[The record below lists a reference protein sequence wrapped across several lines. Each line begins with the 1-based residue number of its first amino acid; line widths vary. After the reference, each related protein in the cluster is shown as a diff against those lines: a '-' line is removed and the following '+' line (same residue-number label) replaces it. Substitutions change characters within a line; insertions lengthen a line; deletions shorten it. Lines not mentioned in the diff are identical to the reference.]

1 MAKKDIENGLDALF
15 GNINRNPNSQ
25 TKEETTGRKERP
37 GKSEEQTFSC
47 AKKVKTSLQLETE
60 QYDKVK
66 HIAKDNNL
74 NINEIVNIALKSYI
88 SRYEEKYGQITT
100 NNANKRNIDI

>member
-15 GNINRNPNSQ
+15 RDINRNPNSQ
-25 TKEETTGRKERP
+25 TKEETTDRKKRP
-37 GKSEEQTFSC
+37 DKSEEQTFSC

-66 HIAKDNNL
+66 HIAKDNNM

-88 SRYEEKYGQITT
+88 SRYEDKYGQITAK
-100 NNANKRNIDI
+100 NANKREMDI